1 MNERVRGHITRTHFL
16 NAICSLSHQSVSFQY
31 SEGLNPSTP
40 SSVGAFTPRLCS
52 TSPGTAPHLSPTSKA
67 KLAMGRVA
75 VYVPQSPR
83 WPQPPPL
90 EADPKVSVF
99 MKWPGDTQSPQRDLQ
114 GPLVTPGPRTQR
126 AGETAQGSS
135 SRGREHQGQGLPG
148 EHKVGG
154 QDGRRPSSQRTPAWG
169 PNGRPRLSHRA
180 EAGSQDQSVCRAGTS
195 QRLWEKICSGPP
207 S

>member
-1 MNERVRGHITRTHFL
+1 MNECVRGHITRTHFL

-67 KLAMGRVA
+67 KLATGRVA

-114 GPLVTPGPRTQR
+114 GPLMTPGPRTQR

-135 SRGREHQGQGLPG
+135 SRGRQSTRARASLENIRWVGRTGGPHHKGPLPG
-148 EHKVGG
+148 AQTADPDCPTV
-154 QDGRRPSSQRTPAWG
+154 
-169 PNGRPRLSHRA
+169 
-180 EAGSQDQSVCRAGTS
+180 
-195 QRLWEKICSGPP
+195 
-207 S
+207 